1 MQFPGT
7 RRVMTNAAIQEA
19 TELVLAFMFASFPLK
34 TFFAVLAECFCRKPF
49 DTFVHLGAGL
59 ERDYLFRRQHDRFAG
74 VGMVDPL
81 GSTISDFKDA
91 ELTKLDTAIFDQPV
105 NNRVK
110 RLLDRFPGQRLG
122 DVQRL
127 GDLFGNFLFRFHCDQ

>member
-1 MQFPGT
+1 MGL
-7 RRVMTNAAIQEA
+7 AIA
-19 TELVLAFMFASFPLK
+19 FLFTSLAFK
-34 TFFAVLAECFCRKPF
+34 TFFAIFAERFCRKPF
-49 DTFVHLGAGL
+49 DAFVHLGAGF
-59 ERDYLFRRQHDRFAG
+59 ERDYLFRRQHDWFAG
-74 VGMVDPL
+74 VGVVDPL